1 MLALLTLLVGFPR
14 RSDIPEYDVA
24 DLPALRE
31 IDIDALLP
39 QIPDADPRRPPA
51 LSQPSPSYVEKYK
64 ATKPASPNG
73 AAKSAVGAS
82 VD

>member
-1 MLALLTLLVGFPR
+1 MLPLLALLVGFPR

-39 QIPDADPRRPPA
+39 QIPDADP
-51 LSQPSPSYVEKYK
+51 LFQ
-64 ATKPASPNG
+64 
-73 AAKSAVGAS
+73 AA
-82 VD
+82 